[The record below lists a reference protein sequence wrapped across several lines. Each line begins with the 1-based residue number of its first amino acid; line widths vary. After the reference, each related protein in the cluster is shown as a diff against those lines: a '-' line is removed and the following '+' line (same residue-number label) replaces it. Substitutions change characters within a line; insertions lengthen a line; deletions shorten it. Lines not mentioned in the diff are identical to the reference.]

1 MIIHKTINKCGAE
14 NNIATKLMFSQGN
27 SKDFL
32 NIGSTVKMLL
42 NWVQAS

>member
-27 SKDFL
+27 SKDFFKYRI
-32 NIGSTVKMLL
+32 NSKNV
-42 NWVQAS
+42 A